1 MSKTIITVDDA
12 VTIRKM
18 VTFTL
23 QPTGHRILEA
33 GDGVQ
38 AFEIIQE
45 QPVDLIL
52 TDINMPNM
60 DGIELTRQIRTL
72 PAYGRTPIILLTT
85 ESEPN
90 KKAQGKEAGASGWI
104 VKPFQ
109 QDQLLA
115 LVSKVLQ
122 N

>member
-38 AFEIIQE
+38 AFEIIQK

>member
-38 AFEIIQE
+38 AFEIIQK

-115 LVSKVLQ
+115 LVSQVLQ